1 MTKQDIKQL
10 KKLEK
15 KIYRLCGDF
24 VVKFHMIEEG
34 DCILVALSG
43 GKDSYMLLDT
53 LIHFKAVSPV
63 KFELIPAHIDI
74 GFIEEQVRLIKNF
87 TQSKGYQLKIASGDI
102 SSVIENNVDNDKN
115 PCSLCSRIRRGALY
129 TLADKNKCNK
139 VALGHHRDDLIE
151 TFLLNIFYN
160 GTIAT
165 MPVNYSTIK
174 EGVRVIRPLAPI
186 PENYIVKY
194 ADHKYRNHIYNGENL
209 CPLVK
214 DKANLKREQIKRLI
228 ASLRNKI
235 PEIDYSLFA
244 SLSNVHKNEIL
255 DMNINQEI

>member
-1 MTKQDIKQL
+1 MTIRDIKQL

-15 KIYRLCGDF
+15 KIYRLSGDF
-24 VVKFHMIEEG
+24 VVKYRMIEEG
-34 DCILVALSG
+34 DRILVALSG

-53 LIHFKAVSPV
+53 LIHLKAVSPV
-63 KFELIPAHIDI
+63 KFQLLPAHIDI
-74 GFIEEQVRLIKNF
+74 GFNEIQVRLIKEF
-87 TQSKGYQLKIASGDI
+87 TLSKGYQLRIVSGNI
-102 SSVIENNVDNDKN
+102 SSVIDNNIDKDKN

-129 TLADKNKCNK
+129 TVADENNCNK

-174 EGVRVIRPLAPI
+174 EGIRLIRPLAAI
-186 PENYIVKY
+186 PENYIENYANYKY
-194 ADHKYRNHIYNGENL
+194 KEHIYKDKNL

-214 DKANLKREQIKRLI
+214 DKTNLKRERVKKLI
-228 ASLRNKI
+228 ASLKDEI
-235 PEIDYSLFA
+235 PEIEYSLFA
-244 SLSNVHKNEIL
+244 SLSNIHKDEIL
-255 DMNINQEI
+255 DTDSSH